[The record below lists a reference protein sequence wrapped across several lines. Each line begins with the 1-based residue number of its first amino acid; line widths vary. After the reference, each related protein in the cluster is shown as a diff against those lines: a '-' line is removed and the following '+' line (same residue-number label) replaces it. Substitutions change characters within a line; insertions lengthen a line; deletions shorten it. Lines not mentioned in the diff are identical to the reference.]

1 MRYRKQQSVSLR
13 SRAASAVRRRTE
25 GFRGFLGEE
34 KVRRRAVLIL
44 AVCALLTAFQ
54 AGRGLGNGKK
64 YIVNS
69 SGSVTGLYRENTDRS
84 SSFPLQLEIRGK
96 DVRSRKDLTLTIN
109 GKRTEGE
116 VRKESMEEQIS
127 REVSRVI
134 SGLEESRKKK
144 ILLPSSLENGTKLIW
159 RIHRDRSGLLFL
171 LAGPF
176 LIWLM
181 YYDDRKKVQNREKSY
196 REAVMRDLPGFNDQ
210 LLMLLN
216 CGMIFSDA
224 LLRIAEGYRLRPDR
238 GYFRELI
245 IGIGQ
250 EAGAGNQSLVR
261 VFCQRSAAAGI
272 RELSRIAGFV
282 ADNQYRGVDLT
293 GKLEMES
300 AALWEKRKMMAEEKG
315 KIAETKMTLP
325 LAILLIAL
333 IVITAAPAI
342 LQVQGY

>member
-1 MRYRKQQSVSLR
+1 M
-13 SRAASAVRRRTE
+13 
-25 GFRGFLGEE
+25 
-34 KVRRRAVLIL
+34 RRRAVLIL

-54 AGRGLGNGKK
+54 TGRGLGNGKK
-64 YIVNS
+64 YIVDS
-69 SGSVTGLYRENTDRS
+69 SGTVTGLYRESTERS

-96 DVRSRKDLTLTIN
+96 GVRSKKDLTLTIN
-109 GKRTEGE
+109 GKGKEEET
-116 VRKESMEEQIS
+116 RKEKAGDRTA
-127 REVSRVI
+127 REVARMI
-134 SGLEESRKKK
+134 SGLEESGKQK
-144 ILLPSSLENGTKLIW
+144 IMLPSSLDSGTKLIW
-159 RIHRDRSGLLFL
+159 RIHRDRSGILLF

-176 LIWLM
+176 LVWLM
-181 YYDDRKKVQNREKSY
+181 YYDDRKKVRDREKLH

-224 LLRIAEGYRLRPDR
+224 LLRIAEGYRMRPDR
-238 GYFRELI
+238 GYFRELV

-261 VFCQRSAAAGI
+261 VFCDRSAAAGI